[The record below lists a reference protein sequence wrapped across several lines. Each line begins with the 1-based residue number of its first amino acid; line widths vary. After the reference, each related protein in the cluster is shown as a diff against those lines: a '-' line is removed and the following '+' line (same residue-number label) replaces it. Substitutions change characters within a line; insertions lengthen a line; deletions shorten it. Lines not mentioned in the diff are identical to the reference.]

1 MILTPVTLLGKY
13 AHKLVAA
20 AVQAKDW
27 DKLVAEVKK
36 EEKDEQPDG
45 DAGVQKLFRQIYA
58 SACSIPSF
66 RAPGMHVA
74 CLCGQSSHI

>member
-1 MILTPVTLLGKY
+1 MAG
-13 AHKLVAA
+13 

-58 SACSIPSF
+58 SA
-66 RAPGMHVA
+66 R
-74 CLCGQSSHI
+74 CLKPPTAWCTYGGQAVVS